1 MLFNNKLFSTRQY
14 IEISLASLLL
24 FISISKTEAKPS
36 ITKNLNSPISSQ
48 LLARAEAVGK
58 DSITVPKGKI
68 PAKDGIYLYSQLPEA
83 DRIGQEYI
91 VFEVRQDKVIGAF
104 YLPQSEFSCF
114 QGSLTSG
121 KLQLTIANDP
131 SSTPY
136 SDSVAGQNSQQV
148 ATASDTSLGDGYE
161 QISSTYAVEL
171 QNYYQLSAMSAN
183 DQKILATCKN
193 NYQK

>member
-1 MLFNNKLFSTRQY
+1 MLFNNKLFSRRQY
-14 IEISLASLLL
+14 IEVSLASLLL
-24 FISISKTEAKPS
+24 FIGISETEAKRG
-36 ITKNLNSPISSQ
+36 ITKDLNSPITSG
-48 LLARAEAVGK
+48 LLVRAETVGK
-58 DSITVPKGKI
+58 DSNSVLKGKI
-68 PAKDGIYLYSQLPEA
+68 PAKDGSYLYSHSPKA

-91 VFEVRQDKVIGAF
+91 VFEVRQGKVIGAF

-114 QGSLTSG
+114 QGSLASG

-136 SDSVAGQNSQQV
+136 SDSVAGQHSHQV

-161 QISSTYAVEL
+161 QISSTYAVAL

-193 NYQK
+193 NYQQ

>member
-1 MLFNNKLFSTRQY
+1 
-14 IEISLASLLL
+14 
-24 FISISKTEAKPS
+24 
-36 ITKNLNSPISSQ
+36 
-48 LLARAEAVGK
+48 
-58 DSITVPKGKI
+58 
-68 PAKDGIYLYSQLPEA
+68 
-83 DRIGQEYI
+83 

-114 QGSLTSG
+114 RGSLASG

-148 ATASDTSLGDGYE
+148 ATASDTSLGNGYE
-161 QISSTYAVEL
+161 QISSSYAVAL
-171 QNYYQLSAMSAN
+171 QNYYQLSSMSAN

-193 NYQK
+193 NYQE